1 MTFKLS
7 DRVKMVLNTDALFK
21 QILIILGLKLVS
33 FYAIK
38 QTNFNFC
45 IEIVITGIRVF
56 LVHMVDHIDEKFWA
70 VEATYLFG
78 SITAKNYLKLGK
90 YMEMIDQE
98 TKPETCST
106 EYLGII
112 LSSNLFGLIFLLIS
126 SAKNHQ
132 I

>member
-21 QILIILGLKLVS
+21 EILIMLGLKLVTY
-33 FYAIK
+33 YAIK

-45 IEIVITGIRVF
+45 IEIMITGIRLF

-70 VEATYLFG
+70 VEATYLFA
-78 SITAKNYLKLGK
+78 SIIAKNYLKLCK
-90 YMEMIDQE
+90 YMELIE
-98 TKPETCST
+98 SESKPEACST

-112 LSSNLFGLIFLLIS
+112 LSSNLFGLILLLIS